1 LIRVVEFFDKARLFR
16 LLDHVSYSFAEEPAS
31 IFYDSRSS
39 AATRREERR
48 EEKGG

>member
-1 LIRVVEFFDKARLFR
+1 VEFFDKARLFR
-16 LLDHVSYSFAEEPAS
+16 LLHHVSYSFAEEPAS

-48 EEKGG
+48 EASNVQH